1 MTACRKG
8 RRREQYYWLTSFL
21 AARGLQKSIS
31 RMLAAVAGAL
41 GILPVLTIG
50 SPLGAYSTT
59 GTVLALVVSA
69 GCFGISAM
77 WLRGRWPTSVESRI
91 SVVVA
96 TCCVAAACLISESP
110 VAAILCATAFAI
122 VAAYSALFH
131 DGWLLAFVGAGAVA
145 TLIALTLRAGVAGL
159 GLALVSTVLVGMI
172 VIFVAFACRTAIRL
186 VDTDTDTDILNP
198 DIEPLTG
205 LLNRDGLHD
214 KAATLLSARS
224 RDDDRYFVLAVFN
237 LDSFSLLTG
246 LSGPAGANRA
256 LVEVAQRLRE
266 TIRRDCVLAH
276 VADPEFVVADL
287 FTEDDSSPMIERLA
301 GAISG
306 PPTHLSASIG
316 VVATPVRPLIHLPPQ
331 EVLDELLAIA
341 TSAMYE
347 ARRAGGKQI
356 RYVVKPALTV
366 LGEPGDGSDPLV

>member
-1 MTACRKG
+1 MTTARHPG

-21 AARGLQKSIS
+21 AARGLQKQTS
-31 RMLAAVAGAL
+31 RVMAAVTAGL
-41 GILPVLTIG
+41 GVLPLTTIG
-50 SPLGAYSTT
+50 SPLGAHTTT
-59 GTVLALVVSA
+59 GTLLAVGVGVS
-69 GCFGISAM
+69 CFGIAAM
-77 WLRGRWPTSVESRI
+77 WLRRRWPTVGESRI

-96 TCCVAAACLISESP
+96 TLCVAAACLISASP
-110 VAAILCATAFAI
+110 IAAILGATTFAV

-131 DGWLLAFVGAGAVA
+131 AGWLLAFVGVGTAA
-145 TLIALTLRAGVAGL
+145 TLTALTIRVGADGL
-159 GLALVSTVLVGMI
+159 GLALVSTVLVAMI
-172 VIFVAFACRTAIRL
+172 VAFVAFACRTAINL
-186 VDTDTDTDILNP
+186 VDSDILNP
-198 DIEPLTG
+198 DLEPLTG

-224 RDDDRYFVLAVFN
+224 RDDDRFFVIAVFN

-246 LSGPAGANRA
+246 LAGPAGANQA

-287 FTEDDSSPMIERLA
+287 FTEVDSSPMIERLA
-301 GAISG
+301 GAITG
-306 PPTHLSASIG
+306 PPDHLSASIG
-316 VVATPVRPLIHLPPQ
+316 VVSTPVQPLVHLPPQ

-341 TSAMYE
+341 TTAMYE

-356 RYVVKPALTV
+356 RYVLNPALTV
-366 LGEPGDGSDPLV
+366 LEIPEDDLDPLG